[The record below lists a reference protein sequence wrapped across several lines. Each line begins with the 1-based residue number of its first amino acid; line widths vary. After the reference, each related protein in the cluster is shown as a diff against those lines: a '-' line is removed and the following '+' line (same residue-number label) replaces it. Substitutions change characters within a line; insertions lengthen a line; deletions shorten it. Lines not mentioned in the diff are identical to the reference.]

1 MINTDKYEGHN
12 DAPWRTAEGVPY
24 DDEGSHLDIVDAN
37 GVLVTETSYF
47 TDNDHPNIQLIAD
60 APLLLAEVKRLR
72 KMEKFYMS
80 QWHSAV
86 QVMQNAVRCTLDS
99 FSTCPSCDELP
110 EIFVDHIPEGL
121 RSKMLLQRQDP
132 ESFWYKGDKND

>member
-1 MINTDKYEGHN
+1 MIDTDKYEGLI
-12 DAPWRTAEGVPY
+12 DAEGYIDY
-24 DDEGSHLDIVDAN
+24 DGLD
-37 GVLVTETSYF
+37 
-47 TDNDHPNIQLIAD
+47 H
-60 APLLLAEVKRLR
+60 LLAEVKRLR